1 MCYKFMSV
9 VCVASAECHT
19 FNKYYFFLRCG
30 KNAIIYNILGFIV
43 NDVNKFFVKHL
54 RFSLQIQG
62 SGKGC

>member
-1 MCYKFMSV
+1 MLQV
-9 VCVASAECHT
+9 LSAT
-19 FNKYYFFLRCG
+19 LLTNAMFLRSG